1 MTQQSYLR
9 GVIYVVLAGVFLS
22 FGGLLVRYVD
32 SANPWTILF
41 YRSLT
46 FTLSV
51 LVFMYVRDR
60 INFKTQLYAIRPV
73 DLLVS
78 LFLALGFI
86 FYILSLFNTTVANTV
101 LVLCIGPV
109 LAAVLAYFILGERV
123 NPLTWFAML
132 LAALGVLVMVY
143 GGIKLGDIKGIAY
156 AGGAVVSFAALAVTL
171 RYLGPRT
178 DLMAPTAVAG
188 LVAAG
193 MCLPALLALPSGFQ
207 INFNDLL
214 LAICMGSI
222 QVGTGFILITL
233 GSRSVPAAQIPL
245 LALAETGLS
254 PFWVWLTI
262 NEIPARNTIIGGAIV
277 IVAVLCQG
285 LAGLHK
291 QKTSGA

>member
-1 MTQQSYLR
+1 MGQQSYQR
-9 GVIYVVLAGVFLS
+9 GVLYVVFAGVFLS
-22 FGGLLVRYVD
+22 FGGLLVRFVE

-41 YRSLT
+41 YRSIT
-46 FTLSV
+46 FTLTV
-51 LVFMYVRDR
+51 LVFMYCRDR
-60 INFKTQLYAIRPV
+60 ENVKSQLTAIKPV

-109 LAAVLAYFILGERV
+109 LAAVLGYFVLKEKV
-123 NPLTWFAML
+123 NPITWFAML

-143 GGIKLGDIKGIAY
+143 GGIKLGDVKGIVY
-156 AGGAVVSFAALAVTL
+156 AGSAVLSFAALAVTL

-178 DLMAPTAVAG
+178 DLMAPTALAG
-188 LVAAG
+188 VVAAA
-193 MCLPALLALPSGFQ
+193 MCVPAMLSLQAGFQ
-207 INFNDLL
+207 INPNDFL
-214 LAICMGSI
+214 LAVCMGSI

-254 PFWVWLTI
+254 PLWVWLAI
-262 NEIPARNTIIGGAIV
+262 NEIPDRNTIVGGAIV

-285 LAGLHK
+285 VTALRM
-291 QKTSGA
+291 QQNR